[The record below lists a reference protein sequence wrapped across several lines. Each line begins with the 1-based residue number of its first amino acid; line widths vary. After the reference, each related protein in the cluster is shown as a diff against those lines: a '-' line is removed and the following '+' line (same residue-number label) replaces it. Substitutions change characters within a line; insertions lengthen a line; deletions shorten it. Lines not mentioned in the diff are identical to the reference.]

1 MKTYKNFEEFKK
13 ENEKLA
19 IEIIDVKGEG
29 EWQNEQIHLHNNQI
43 EFAEYEVLD
52 GWYSGIIGDI
62 NTDFNGAPNLF
73 DYIDYESLSVELIHN
88 WDESI
93 NYYSNNTGKIVVTT
107 YGW

>member
-1 MKTYKNFEEFKK
+1 MKTYNNFKEFKK

-19 IEIIDVKGEG
+19 NELIDKKDKG
-29 EWQNEQIHLHNNQI
+29 EWQNEQIHLHDNQI

-52 GWYSGIIGDI
+52 GWYSGIIGNI
-62 NTDFNGAPNLF
+62 NTDFKGAPNLF
-73 DYIDYESLSVELIHN
+73 DYIDYESLSDELIRN